1 MIHSSSTA
9 SLIGADVVDPD
20 GEKIG
25 TVGQVYLD
33 PDTDRP
39 LWATVKTGLFG
50 NKESFVPLEGASY
63 EDDRLHVAHDKDT
76 VKHAPRIDVDGAL
89 TREEEDSL
97 YTHYR
102 PSDADRDGDRDGDGE
117 DRGDDRGHGHG
128 LAERLGFG
136 RHDHDGDDHDHDHD
150 RAGDGHDRSRDDDRE
165 HELGSDRSYGDGDR
179 SGRHAAGGTPTTGAD
194 GVETGRMRL
203 RKYTVTE
210 ERTVTV
216 PVTRE
221 EVRLEPEPTDG
232 SPGTDDEGSAPPR
245 G

>member
-1 MIHSSSTA
+1 MIDPRSTA
-9 SLIGADVVDPD
+9 SLIGADVLDPD

-50 NKESFVPLEGASY
+50 SKESFVPLEGASY
-63 EDDRLHVAHDKDT
+63 TDDRLHVEHSKEV
-76 VKHAPRIDVDGAL
+76 VKHAPKIDADGAL
-89 TREEEDSL
+89 THDEEDSL
-97 YTHYR
+97 YAHYR
-102 PSDADRDGDRDGDGE
+102 PQNDDHDGDGE
-117 DRGDDRGHGHG
+117 NDGHHRG
-128 LAERLGFG
+128 LADRLGFG
-136 RHDHDGDDHDHDHD
+136 KHHDDDHDDHD
-150 RAGDGHDRSRDDDRE
+150 QDGRDHSRDDDRE
-165 HELGSDRSYGDGDR
+165 HELGSDRSNADDGR
-179 SGRHAAGGTPTTGAD
+179 SGRHAAGGSPASGAD

-221 EVRLEPEPTDG
+221 EVRLEPDPTPGDG
-232 SPGTDDEGSAPPR
+232 DGNDSDHDR
-245 G
+245 RV

>member
-1 MIHSSSTA
+1 MIDPRSTA
-9 SLIGADVVDPD
+9 SLIGADVLDPD

-50 NKESFVPLEGASY
+50 SKESFVPLEGASY
-63 EDDRLHVAHDKDT
+63 TDDRLHVEHSKDV
-76 VKHAPRIDVDGAL
+76 VKHAPRIDADGAL
-89 TREEEDSL
+89 THDEEDSL
-97 YTHYR
+97 YAHYR
-102 PSDADRDGDRDGDGE
+102 PRNDDHDGDG
-117 DRGDDRGHGHG
+117 DGHDDHHRG
-128 LAERLGFG
+128 LADRLGFG
-136 RHDHDGDDHDHDHD
+136 KKDHDHDGRDHDHDGH
-150 RAGDGHDRSRDDDRE
+150 AGEGHDGRDHAHDDDRE
-165 HELGSDRSYGDGDR
+165 HELGSDRSHHGDG
-179 SGRHAAGGTPTTGAD
+179 SGRHAVGGTPTGAD

-221 EVRLEPEPTDG
+221 EVRLEPDPTPGDG
-232 SPGTDDEGSAPPR
+232 DRTDRQE
-245 G
+245 